1 MRMKTE
7 DIKRLLERYYNGETG
22 EAEEKTLR
30 TFFAADTVPQELEAD
45 QELFRQ
51 LDALARQTPSVLPE
65 GLEQRLSAQ
74 IDRWERQEKPA
85 AARPQTRRLT
95 PLARYAATGIAAA
108 VLLAAGIGIFHET
121 DSGPKDTFDD
131 PREAYAETQKALQ
144 LFAKAL
150 DKGTRQMEKV
160 KTTTQEIQEKIDNI
174 QKLRQ

>member
-1 MRMKTE
+1 MKTE

-51 LDALARQTPSVLPE
+51 LDALSRETPPALPE
-65 GLEQRLSAQ
+65 ELEERLSAQ
-74 IDRWERQEKPA
+74 IDRWERQEKS
-85 AARPQTRRLT
+85 AARLRRLN
-95 PLARYAATGIAAA
+95 PFARYAATGIAAA
-108 VLLAAGIGIFHET
+108 VLLAAGIGIFHST

-160 KTTTQEIQEKIDNI
+160 KTTTQDIQEKIDNI

>member
-1 MRMKTE
+1 MKMKTE

-30 TFFAADTVPQELEAD
+30 TFFAAETVPQELEAD

-51 LDALARQTPSVLPE
+51 LDALARQTPPVLPE
-65 GLEQRLSAQ
+65 GLEERLSAQ
-74 IDRWERQEKPA
+74 IDCWERQEKPA
-85 AARPQTRRLT
+85 ARPQTHRLN
-95 PLARYAATGIAAA
+95 PFARYAATGIAAA
-108 VLLAAGIGIFHET
+108 VLLAAGIGIFRET
-121 DSGPKDTFDD
+121 DNGPKDTFDD